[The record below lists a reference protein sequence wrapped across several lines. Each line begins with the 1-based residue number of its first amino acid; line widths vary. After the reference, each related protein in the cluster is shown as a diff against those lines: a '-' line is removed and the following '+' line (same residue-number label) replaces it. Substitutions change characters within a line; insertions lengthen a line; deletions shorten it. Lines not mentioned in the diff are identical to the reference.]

1 MARKKLDTLTEQ
13 MYYVLLA
20 LWDGPRHGYGIMQ
33 FTSELTQGQV
43 NIGAG
48 TLYALL
54 GRFEAEGLISLIDA
68 RDGGRKRYKLTD
80 YGRQVLKE
88 EYARLWRLVEDGNGV
103 LWGGEET

>member
-33 FTSELTQGQV
+33 HTSEVTHGQV
-43 NIGAG
+43 AIGAG

-68 RDGGRKRYKLTD
+68 RDGGRKSYRLTD
-80 YGRQVLKE
+80 YGRQVLQE
-88 EYARLWRLVEDGNGV
+88 EYARLWRQVENGNGI
-103 LWGGEET
+103 LWGGDGQ

>member
-13 MYYVLLA
+13 MYYALLA

-33 FTSELTQGQV
+33 FTSELTRGRV
-43 NIGAG
+43 SIGAG

-68 RDGGRKRYKLTD
+68 RDGGRKSYRLTD
-80 YGRQVLKE
+80 YGRQVLEE
-88 EYARLWRLVEDGNGV
+88 EYARLRRQVGDGAGF
-103 LWGGEET
+103 LEGGGKP

>member
-20 LWDGPRHGYGIMQ
+20 LWAGPRHGYGIMQ

-43 NIGAG
+43 AIGAG

-68 RDGGRKRYKLTD
+68 RDGGRKSYRLTD
-80 YGRQVLKE
+80 SGRQVLKE
-88 EYARLWRLVEDGNGV
+88 EYARLWRQVENGTEI
-103 LWGGEET
+103 LWGGDGL

>member
-13 MYYVLLA
+13 MYYALLA

-33 FTSELTQGQV
+33 FTSGLTQGRV
-43 NIGAG
+43 SIGAG

-68 RDGGRKRYKLTD
+68 RDGGRKSYRLTD
-80 YGRQVLKE
+80 YGRQVLRE
-88 EYARLWRLVEDGNGV
+88 EYARLWRQVQDGAGILWEGVEP
-103 LWGGEET
+103 